1 MKHVLFRRIFLAY
14 LITAP
19 LLLLFLE
26 LYLSSSVK
34 DNYIANLRSGLITQA
49 GLIADQIPAAGSD

>member
-26 LYLSSSVK
+26 LYLSSSIK
-34 DNYIANLRSGLITQA
+34 DNYISKPQIRAYHTGKPDRRPDTGSCSG
-49 GLIADQIPAAGSD
+49 

>member
-26 LYLSSSVK
+26 LYLS
-34 DNYIANLRSGLITQA
+34 NAL
-49 GLIADQIPAAGSD
+49 